1 MENSTFTSN
10 STPPFHPYELILQAL
25 LMIPITHY
33 IIGFSVV
40 VAVFLYN
47 YLEWHVI
54 SDVLT
59 GFRGQPIKL
68 VYHPESKIY
77 EGVVSKCRILHGRYL
92 VTPWLASPHIQTAFM
107 NFFGRPPVFSYR
119 RQIFRTSDGGTLA
132 LDWLLSSDVSGGGV
146 YVENVIPKHDT
157 TPIVIVIPGLTSD
170 SESAYLKH
178 LAYNT
183 AKRGRNVVVCNHRG
197 LGGVSITS
205 DCFYN
210 AAWTEDIRV
219 IVKHLHCEYPDAPLF
234 IVGTSIGANVV
245 VKYLGEE
252 GENIPIA
259 GAVSICSPWDLLIG
273 SRFIGRS
280 FIQKFY
286 DRALA
291 VGLQGYAQL
300 HEHRY
305 SRLANWEGI
314 LKSRSIRD
322 FDNHATRIVGK
333 YETVDT
339 YYRRSSSTS
348 YVVNVAVPLLC
359 ISALDDPVCT
369 TEAIPWDECRV
380 NKNIVL
386 ATPQHGGHLAFFEGI
401 TASSL
406 WWVRAVNEYLDVLHL
421 SPYMHKQKKISAQV
435 PTPESLIDQ
444 GPFINVAEDGMVAA
458 VSSEASKAE
467 VVEDSSELDKQTSDM
482 SEQEEQMTD
491 FGSKDIPPVSQ
502 TLEKVSSTSGDNLRT
517 ATSHIKRR
525 LDQLSRHSRKSIWLL
540 TYVAIVTSWPLV
552 GSALFFLFKRKIQKS
567 PLSVLQKR

>member
-1 MENSTFTSN
+1 MEDSNFITQSN
-10 STPPFHPYELILQAL
+10 SLLYPYELMLQAL
-25 LMIPITHY
+25 VLIPITHY
-33 IIGFSVV
+33 LIGLVIL
-40 VAVFLYN
+40 VAVILYN

-54 SDVLT
+54 SDILT

-68 VYHPESKIY
+68 IYHPDSKIY
-77 EGVVSKCRILHGRYL
+77 QGVVSKCKILHGRYL

-132 LDWLLSSDVSGGGV
+132 LDWLLSSDVSGVAV

-157 TPIVIVIPGLTSD
+157 TPIVVVIPGLTSD

-252 GENIPIA
+252 GEDIPIA
-259 GAVSICSPWDLLIG
+259 GAVAICSPWDLLIG
-273 SRFIGRS
+273 SRYIGRK

-300 HEHRY
+300 HEPRY

-314 LKSRSIRD
+314 LKARSIRD
-322 FDNHATRIVGK
+322 FDNHATRVVGK

-339 YYRRSSSTS
+339 YYRHSSSTP

-380 NKNIVL
+380 NRNIVL
-386 ATPQHGGHLAFFEGI
+386 ATPQHGGHLAFFEGF

-406 WWVRAVNEYLDVLHL
+406 WWVRAVNEYFDVLHM
-421 SPYMHKQKKISAQV
+421 SPYMHKQKKIPAHV
-435 PTPESLIDQ
+435 HAPESSIDQ
-444 GPFINVAEDGMVAA
+444 GPFVSLAEDGMVAA
-458 VSSEASKAE
+458 ASNEPSKAE
-467 VVEDSSELDKQTSDM
+467 VDEEFTDLDKQTIDM
-482 SEQEEQMTD
+482 SEQDEQEKD
-491 FGSKDIPPVSQ
+491 YVSKDVPSVSQ
-502 TLEKVSSTSGDNLRT
+502 IPEQVSNTSADTLRD
-517 ATSHIKRR
+517 ATSLIKRQ
-525 LDQLSRHSRKSIWLL
+525 LDQLSRHSRKSMWLL
-540 TYVAIVTSWPLV
+540 TYVAIATSWPLV
-552 GSALFFLFKRKIQKS
+552 GSALFFFFKRKIKKS
-567 PLSVLQKR
+567 PLSILQKR

>member
-1 MENSTFTSN
+1 MD
-10 STPPFHPYELILQAL
+10 PKGP
-25 LMIPITHY
+25 
-33 IIGFSVV
+33 
-40 VAVFLYN
+40 
-47 YLEWHVI
+47 
-54 SDVLT
+54 
-59 GFRGQPIKL
+59 
-68 VYHPESKIY
+68 
-77 EGVVSKCRILHGRYL
+77 RYL

-132 LDWLLSSDVSGGGV
+132 LDWLLSSDVSGVAV
-146 YVENVIPKHDT
+146 YVENVIPKHDA
-157 TPIVIVIPGLTSD
+157 TPIVVVIPGLTSD

-252 GENIPIA
+252 GEDIAIA
-259 GAVSICSPWDLLIG
+259 GAVVICSPWDLLIG
-273 SRFIGRS
+273 SRYIGRK

-300 HEHRY
+300 HEPRY

-314 LKSRSIRD
+314 LKARSIRD

-339 YYRRSSSTS
+339 YYRHSSSTP

-380 NKNIVL
+380 NRNIVL

-406 WWVRAVNEYLDVLHL
+406 WWVRAVNEYFDVLHM
-421 SPYMHKQKKISAQV
+421 SPYMHKQKKIPAHV
-435 PTPESLIDQ
+435 PTLESLIDQ
-444 GPFINVAEDGMVAA
+444 GPFVSLAVDGMVAA
-458 VSSEASKAE
+458 ASNEPSKAE
-467 VVEDSSELDKQTSDM
+467 VDEDFTNLDKQTIDM
-482 SEQEEQMTD
+482 SEQDEQEKD
-491 FGSKDIPPVSQ
+491 YVSKDVPSVSQ
-502 TLEKVSSTSGDNLRT
+502 IPEQVSNTSADTLRN
-517 ATSHIKRR
+517 ATSLIKRR
-525 LDQLSRHSRKSIWLL
+525 LDQLSRHSRKSMWLL
-540 TYVAIVTSWPLV
+540 TYVAIATSWPLV
-552 GSALFFLFKRKIQKS
+552 GSALFFFFKRKIKKS
-567 PLSVLQKR
+567 PLSILQKR